1 MSRTH
6 CQQGKNTGAT
16 YPQWWGGN
24 KRWVQRPEGE
34 EGGRGEPP
42 PFCLARG
49 EWKKNV
55 SHRVNRWPFF
65 FARHDN
71 DQWFSCWNT
80 TFLSVRK
87 IVATQTFISS
97 SGKNKLFKKTDPC
110 FFKDNYFLKNL
121 YWFFCHLRVS
131 EVIQVWH
138 TLTPK
143 NYMRFWM
150 SVFWC
155 FILGPSGGFLNYFFW
170 MRCHAGRIPIVNR
183 EKNTGPRTPPPAKK
197 R

>member
-1 MSRTH
+1 LVLSVTHALARWYRYDTPQHQKIIWGSGWVFFCVSSSDQAAVPAPSFNPVLKLIFWMRCHGPIVNRVKIRGHIPPMVGWEQKMSTKAGR
-6 CQQGKNTGAT
+6 
-16 YPQWWGGN
+16 GG
-24 KRWVQRPEGE
+24 
-34 EGGRGEPP
+34 GGRGEPP

-65 FARHDN
+65 SARRDN

-121 YWFFCHLRVS
+121 YWFFLS
-131 EVIQVWH
+131 
-138 TLTPK
+138 LT
-143 NYMRFWM
+143 R
-150 SVFWC
+150 
-155 FILGPSGGFLNYFFW
+155 
-170 MRCHAGRIPIVNR
+170 
-183 EKNTGPRTPPPAKK
+183 
-197 R
+197 